1 MGRYPVPWGSLGGAA
16 PRVSDHYTH
25 LSPVQ
30 AVKIGEV
37 RHHRPISDVL
47 ASTLSRASSCAGPGR
62 GRALDDFKQKE
73 RRNNRRRPG
82 HHRRTVPNQTDAE
95 RAIQD
100 LQAAG
105 VDQSR
110 IGVAIRD
117 HGRQRDLGE
126 VTTTDGNATGGILG
140 GVAGMLAGPGALA
153 VPGVG
158 PLIVAGVLAPAL
170 ARISAAGGG
179 LVTTLVAMGSTERN
193 ANYFEKGLREGSVL
207 VTASAGSLGSEVG
220 RSFGR
225 PAGTWG
231 HQSAKWPGI
240 STCSGA
246 RTSRRIPATPPM
258 SPGSRGAAAS
268 AGIATTW
275 AMPDPSG
282 ASVAVDR

>member
-1 MGRYPVPWGSLGGAA
+1 MTSSKNNAGTTGADQGTI
-16 PRVSDHYTH
+16 V
-25 LSPVQ
+25 
-30 AVKIGEV
+30 
-37 RHHRPISDVL
+37 
-47 ASTLSRASSCAGPGR
+47 
-62 GRALDDFKQKE
+62 ALF
-73 RRNNRRRPG
+73 R
-82 HHRRTVPNQTDAE
+82 NQTDAE

-126 VTTTDGNATGGILG
+126 VTTTDGYATGGILG

-220 RSFGR
+220 EIVRAAGGDLGTPVREVAGDLDLFGSLDE
-225 PAGTWG
+225 
-231 HQSAKWPGI
+231 QE
-240 STCSGA
+240 
-246 RTSRRIPATPPM
+246 
-258 SPGSRGAAAS
+258 
-268 AGIATTW
+268 
-275 AMPDPSG
+275 DPSD
-282 ASVAVDR
+282 AADVAREPWRGSERRYRDDLGYAGPERRFSRS